1 MLVGV
6 VSDTHNRVGHVK
18 EIVNLFNQHMVSLV
32 VHTGDITNSKTLNH
46 FSNLNCPLKGV
57 YGNND
62 LDEIGL
68 AETSLDNGFDFR
80 IPPYIFSI
88 KDKKIAVFHEPDP
101 IKPLLER
108 EKDIDLVL
116 HGHTHRYRNED
127 INGVKFFN
135 PGESAGIQKGKNAI
149 GIVEIESL
157 EIIRIFF

>member
-6 VSDTHNRVGHVK
+6 VSDTHNRVDHVK

-46 FSNLNCPLKGV
+46 FSKLNCPLKGV

-68 AETSLDNGFDFR
+68 EETSLDNGFDFR

-101 IKPLLER
+101 IESLLER